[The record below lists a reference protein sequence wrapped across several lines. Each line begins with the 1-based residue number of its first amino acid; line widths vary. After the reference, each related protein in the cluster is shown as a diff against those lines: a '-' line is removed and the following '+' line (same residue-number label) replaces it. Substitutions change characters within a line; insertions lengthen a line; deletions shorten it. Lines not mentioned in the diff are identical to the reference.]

1 MGALGQKFSC
11 ITKMLSLEAR
21 AAPDDHREGEGEHG
35 AGGSPAEGDDEGL
48 ALFWGERG
56 GGERGAGEEARLRGK
71 AKVSGKKKVPKTVDQ
86 NLVEIRRATIAR
98 FRGSLCSSPP
108 FMGTARSLCGTARR
122 VKASTGVPGLPK
134 TATEGRPQRVCVAGC
149 RRRLSALSPASIS
162 SPYLGEGHHLDR
174 GVGRG
179 RNRHEGDGTGGGGD
193 WRGGGGLRAGKNWRR
208 EDERGEEEGE
218 KKESKEGK
226 GRRRRPIPRPAAR
239 YVDAK
244 TAAPRGSGCF
254 ARPAVWIREQ
264 RGAREGLGGAGERWP
279 EISPLRGL
287 SPSRKGQTHG
297 SGRLC
302 GLRLGGD
309 GRAAG
314 TADRARGERGADRC
328 VSDHCDTGAEGKG
341 EGREG
346 SEELQ

>member
-149 RRRLSALSPASIS
+149 RRRRSALSPASIS

-208 EDERGEEEGE
+208 EDERGEGGGE
-218 KKESKEGK
+218 DQPSGEHDRGDT
-226 GRRRRPIPRPAAR
+226 AR
-239 YVDAK
+239 
-244 TAAPRGSGCF
+244 
-254 ARPAVWIREQ
+254 
-264 RGAREGLGGAGERWP
+264 
-279 EISPLRGL
+279 
-287 SPSRKGQTHG
+287 
-297 SGRLC
+297 
-302 GLRLGGD
+302 
-309 GRAAG
+309 
-314 TADRARGERGADRC
+314 
-328 VSDHCDTGAEGKG
+328 
-341 EGREG
+341 
-346 SEELQ
+346 